1 MLAFAS
7 LQVLGSS
14 PMRKVITSHHFDN
27 VLMHSLRYDIFA
39 INIAST
45 MIGYV
50 YGQCMSSCRWLISYG
65 ISDSISAHGLSIRQ
79 DLGVKIATQVGTLCG
94 QLAFGFLADRFGRRR
109 MCTFKPHSA
118 ETTS

>member
-1 MLAFAS
+1 
-7 LQVLGSS
+7 
-14 PMRKVITSHHFDN
+14 
-27 VLMHSLRYDIFA
+27 
-39 INIAST
+39 

-65 ISDSISAHGLSIRQ
+65 ISDTISAHGLSIRQ

-109 MCTFKPHSA
+109 MCTSEPNSA
-118 ETTS
+118 KTTYSTTFL